1 MDFDGIYTDGKLI
14 GNGLAGIPGGGNFGV
29 AFSRVGPAKSG
40 TSPLT
45 PPTGQDFAGFG
56 FKGAG
61 NWKGRLGKPAFLREL
76 IYMISHI
83 F

>member
-1 MDFDGIYTDGKLI
+1 MHTDEKLI
-14 GNGLAGIPGGGNFGV
+14 SNGLAGVSGGGNLGI

-45 PPTGQDFAGFG
+45 PPTGQDFADFG

-76 IYMISHI
+76 VCMISQI